1 MTNVSLTSEMT
12 VKLIDSMAS
21 DIHVTR
27 AAQVSAKGE
36 NNPETDTPR
45 LINALMADRHG
56 SPFEHNSMIF
66 FVKAP
71 IFVFREFHRHRVG
84 FSYNEMSGR
93 YTTLLPLF
101 YSPDEL
107 RQLINTGTSM
117 RPTFDGGS
125 DEQRFLMRDTDLEL
139 CQKAWDVY
147 EARIEAGIAKELAR
161 TVLPVSTYSQMYVTL
176 NARSLMSFISLRTDA
191 RTHGVPDAIERGL
204 PVSRPQREI
213 ELVAEKLEAEF
224 AKLMPHTHASFVA
237 NGRVAP

>member
-101 YSPDEL
+101 Y
-107 RQLINTGTSM
+107 
-117 RPTFDGGS
+117 
-125 DEQRFLMRDTDLEL
+125 
-139 CQKAWDVY
+139 
-147 EARIEAGIAKELAR
+147 
-161 TVLPVSTYSQMYVTL
+161 
-176 NARSLMSFISLRTDA
+176 
-191 RTHGVPDAIERGL
+191 
-204 PVSRPQREI
+204 
-213 ELVAEKLEAEF
+213 
-224 AKLMPHTHASFVA
+224 
-237 NGRVAP
+237 